1 MCVNALENT
10 MAFDCVI
17 IDFKNKNSS
26 KNLSILSKSFPYA
39 RIIPFVS
46 SYFDIAKSV
55 LGDSQTEY
63 TWLLSSK
70 VDYSNFD
77 FDYIPEQH
85 QAKQLHVWNNKN
97 QKEGD
102 TFLFP
107 KCFLDQSIRF
117 LRDYEDVNYH
127 EYNVQYDFDFYD
139 VNYNLSNV
147 IDNIP
152 TVQSANASY
161 IRYYETLDNKEF
173 YPSYWEDLKIYKDK
187 NTFYIPRKALE
198 SIKTQIYD
206 YPLFY
211 IVNQLDKKDCFDI
224 AFISNGEPF
233 EETNFKI
240 LKNHL
245 EKNNLS
251 NRLYWIKG
259 VDGRTKAYKKAAE
272 TSDTEYFYAVFAKS
286 MVKDTFMFDYT
297 VDRGL
302 SKRHR
307 IFHAR
312 LNELNL
318 EYGTFNID
326 LYSKS
331 LCLDTPDDN
340 ILDFTLSQPHEV
352 VPIVASESLLAPDNY
367 TAWKNAFREVSKLV
381 LWQNKKP
388 TVETRHRLKKWLE
401 TDNEWLAK
409 GSQDGKQFT
418 EECEYDESKILQTYT
433 WDFCRE
439 KFKSLYPTETVY

>member
-1 MCVNALENT
+1 
-10 MAFDCVI
+10 MAFDCII
-17 IDFKNKNSS
+17 IDFKNKDSN
-26 KNLSILSKSFPYA
+26 KNLSILCKSFPHA

-55 LGDSQTEY
+55 LGDSRTEY

-70 VDYSNFD
+70 VNYSDFD
-77 FDYIPEQH
+77 FNFIPEQY
-85 QAKQLHVWNNKN
+85 QRTQLHVWNNKN

-107 KCFLDQSIRF
+107 KCFLDQKIGF
-117 LRDYEDVNYH
+117 LRDYKDVNYH

-139 VNYNLSNV
+139 IGYDLSNV
-147 IDNIP
+147 IHNIP
-152 TVQSANASY
+152 AIQSSNARY
-161 IRYYETLDNKEF
+161 IRYYETLDNKDF
-173 YPSYWEDLKIYKDK
+173 YLSYWEDLKVYKDK
-187 NTFYIPRKALE
+187 NTFYIPKKALG

-206 YPLFY
+206 YPLLY
-211 IVNQLDKKDCFDI
+211 IVNEVDKKDCFDI

-233 EETNFKI
+233 EDTNFKI
-240 LKNHL
+240 LKKHL

-312 LNELNL
+312 LNELDL

-326 LYSKS
+326 LYSRS
-331 LCLDTPDDN
+331 LCMDTPDSN

-352 VPIVASESLLAPDNY
+352 VPVVASESLLAPDNY

>member
-1 MCVNALENT
+1 
-10 MAFDCVI
+10 MAFDCII
-17 IDFKNKNSS
+17 IDFKNKDSN
-26 KNLSILSKSFPYA
+26 KNLSILCKSFPHA

-55 LGDSQTEY
+55 LGDSRTEY

-70 VDYSNFD
+70 VNYSDFD
-77 FDYIPEQH
+77 FNFIPEQH
-85 QAKQLHVWNNKN
+85 QRTQLHVWNNKN

-107 KCFLDQSIRF
+107 KCFLDQKIGF
-117 LRDYEDVNYH
+117 LRDYKDVNYH

-139 VNYNLSNV
+139 IGYDLSNV
-147 IDNIP
+147 IHNIP
-152 TVQSANASY
+152 AIQSSNARY
-161 IRYYETLDNKEF
+161 IRYYETLDNKDF
-173 YPSYWEDLKIYKDK
+173 YPSYWEDLKVYKDK
-187 NTFYIPRKALE
+187 NTFYIPKKALG

-206 YPLFY
+206 YPLLY
-211 IVNQLDKKDCFDI
+211 IVNEVDKKDCFDI

-233 EETNFKI
+233 EDTNFKI
-240 LKNHL
+240 LKEHL

-312 LNELNL
+312 LNELDL

-326 LYSKS
+326 LYSRS
-331 LCLDTPDDN
+331 LCMDTPDDN

-352 VPIVASESLLAPDNY
+352 VPVVASESLLAPDNY

-409 GSQDGKQFT
+409 GSQDGKLFT
-418 EECEYDESKILQTYT
+418 EECEYDEDKILQTYT

>member
-1 MCVNALENT
+1 
-10 MAFDCVI
+10 MAFDCII
-17 IDFKNKNSS
+17 IDFRNKDSN
-26 KNLSILSKSFPYA
+26 KNLSILSKSFPHA

-55 LGDSQTEY
+55 LSDSRTEY

-70 VDYSNFD
+70 VDYSSFD
-77 FDYIPEQH
+77 FNFIPEQH
-85 QAKQLHVWNNKN
+85 QTKQLHVWNNKD
-97 QKEGD
+97 QQEGD

-107 KCFLDQSIRF
+107 KCFSDQNINF
-117 LRDYEDVNYH
+117 LRDYKDVHYH
-127 EYNVQYDFDFYD
+127 QYDVQYDFDFYD
-139 VNYNLSNV
+139 IEYNLSNV
-147 IDNIP
+147 IHNIP
-152 TVQSANASY
+152 SMQGSTASY
-161 IRYYETLDNKEF
+161 IRYYETLDNNKF
-173 YPSYWEDLKIYKDK
+173 YPSYWEDLKVYKDK
-187 NTFYIPRKALE
+187 NTFYIPKKALE

-206 YPLFY
+206 YPLLY
-211 IVNQLDKKDCFDI
+211 VINEVQKKDCFDI

-233 EETNFKI
+233 EEANFKI
-240 LKNHL
+240 LKDHL

-272 TSDTEYFYAVFAKS
+272 TSNTEYFYAVFAKS

-297 VDRGL
+297 VDRGVA
-302 SKRHR
+302 KRHR

-312 LNELNL
+312 LNELDL

-331 LCLDTPDDN
+331 LCMDTPDDN

-352 VPIVASESLLAPDNY
+352 IPIVASESLLAPDNY

-381 LWQNKKP
+381 LWQSKKP

-409 GSQDGKQFT
+409 GSQDGKLFT
-418 EECEYDESKILQTYT
+418 EECEYDEDKILQTYT

>member
-1 MCVNALENT
+1 
-10 MAFDCVI
+10 MAFDCII
-17 IDFKNKNSS
+17 IDFRNKDSN
-26 KNLSILSKSFPYA
+26 KNLSILSKSFPHA

-55 LGDSQTEY
+55 LSDSRTEY

-70 VDYSNFD
+70 VDYSSFD
-77 FDYIPEQH
+77 FNFIPEQH
-85 QAKQLHVWNNKN
+85 QTKQVHVWNNEG
-97 QKEGD
+97 QQEGD

-107 KCFLDQSIRF
+107 KCFSDQNINF
-117 LRDYEDVNYH
+117 LRDYTDVHYH
-127 EYNVQYDFDFYD
+127 QYDVQYDFDFYD
-139 VNYNLSNV
+139 IEYNLSNV
-147 IDNIP
+147 IHNIP
-152 TVQSANASY
+152 SMQGSNASY
-161 IRYYETLDNKEF
+161 IRYYETLDNNKF
-173 YPSYWEDLKIYKDK
+173 YPSYWEDLKVYKDK
-187 NTFYIPRKALE
+187 NTFYIPKKAIA

-206 YPLFY
+206 YPLLY
-211 IVNQLDKKDCFDI
+211 VINEVHKKDCFDI

-233 EETNFKI
+233 EEANFKI
-240 LKNHL
+240 LKDHL

-251 NRLYWIKG
+251 NKLYWIKG

-312 LNELNL
+312 LNELDL

-331 LCLDTPDDN
+331 LCMDTPDDN

-352 VPIVASESLLAPDNY
+352 IPIVASESLLAPDNY

-381 LWQNKKP
+381 LWQSKKP

-409 GSQDGKQFT
+409 GSQDGKLFT
-418 EECEYDESKILQTYT
+418 EECEYDEDKILQTYT

>member
-1 MCVNALENT
+1 
-10 MAFDCVI
+10 MAFNCLVV
-17 IDFKNKNSS
+17 DFGNKEAG
-26 KNLSILSKSFPYA
+26 KNLK
-39 RIIPFVS
+39 IIRERFSHAIVVPFVK
-46 SYFDIAKSV
+46 SYLDIAQST
-55 LGDSQTEY
+55 LPASNTEY
-63 TWLLSSK
+63 TWLLSTKVNYSK
-70 VDYSNFD
+70 FD

-85 QAKQLHVWNNKN
+85 QIQQLHVWNNKG
-97 QKEGD
+97 QTEGD

-107 KCFLDQSIRF
+107 KCFLEQDIKF
-117 LRDYEDVNYH
+117 LRDFKDVNYH
-127 EYNVQYDFDFYD
+127 QYETQYDFDYYD
-139 VNYNLSNV
+139 LQYNLSDV
-147 IDNIP
+147 IVNIP
-152 TVQSANASY
+152 AIQTSNASY
-161 IRYYETLDNKEF
+161 IRYFETPNNDEF
-173 YPSYWEDLKIYKDK
+173 YPSYWEDLKIYKDR
-187 NTFYIPRKALE
+187 NTFYIPKKALA

-211 IVNQLDKKDCFDI
+211 VVGKDDKKDCFDI

-233 EETNFKI
+233 EDTNFKI
-240 LKNHL
+240 LKDHL
-245 EKNNLS
+245 VKNNLS
-251 NRLYWIKG
+251 NKLHWIRG
-259 VDGRTKAYKKAAE
+259 VDGRTKAYKKAAKMSE
-272 TSDTEYFYAVFAKS
+272 TEYFYAVFAKS

-307 IFHAR
+307 IFYSR

-352 VPIVASESLLAPDNY
+352 VPIVASESLLAPDHY

-388 TVETRHRLKKWLE
+388 TVETKHRLKKWLDS
-401 TDNEWLAK
+401 DNEWLNK
-409 GSQDGKQFT
+409 GSHDGKTFT
-418 EECEYDESKILQTYT
+418 EECSFDEDKILQSYT
-433 WDFCRE
+433 WDFCRN
-439 KFKSLYPTETVY
+439 KFKTLYPNEKVY

>member
-1 MCVNALENT
+1 M
-10 MAFDCVI
+10 
-17 IDFKNKNSS
+17 
-26 KNLSILSKSFPYA
+26 
-39 RIIPFVS
+39 
-46 SYFDIAKSV
+46 
-55 LGDSQTEY
+55 
-63 TWLLSSK
+63 
-70 VDYSNFD
+70 
-77 FDYIPEQH
+77 
-85 QAKQLHVWNNKN
+85 
-97 QKEGD
+97 
-102 TFLFP
+102 
-107 KCFLDQSIRF
+107 
-117 LRDYEDVNYH
+117 YEA
-127 EYNVQYDFDFYD
+127 QYDFDFYD
-139 VNYNLSNV
+139 LNYNLSNV

-152 TVQSANASY
+152 MIQGANARY
-161 IRYYETLDNKEF
+161 IRYSENTDDKKF

-187 NTFYIPRKALE
+187 NTFYIPKKALE

-206 YPLFY
+206 YPLLY
-211 IVNQLDKKDCFDI
+211 TINEIDKKDCFDI

-233 EETNFKI
+233 EHSNFTI
-240 LKNHL
+240 LKDHL
-245 EKNNLS
+245 RKHNLS

-286 MVKDTFMFDYT
+286 IVKDNFKFDYT

-302 SKRHR
+302 SKKHR

-312 LNELNL
+312 LNELDL

-331 LCLDTPDDN
+331 LCLDTPDDK

-352 VPIVASESLLAPDNY
+352 VPIVASESLLAPDKY

-381 LWQNKKP
+381 LWQNSKP
-388 TVETRHRLKKWLE
+388 TVETRYRLKKWLE

-409 GSQDGKQFT
+409 GSHDGKKFT
-418 EECEYDESKILQTYT
+418 EECKYDESKLLQTYN
-433 WDFCRE
+433 WNFCRE

>member
-1 MCVNALENT
+1 MENT

-17 IDFKNKNSS
+17 IDFKNKDSS
-26 KNLSILSKSFPYA
+26 KNLSILSNTFPHA
-39 RIIPFVS
+39 KVIPFVA
-46 SYFDIAKSV
+46 SYFDMIKSV
-55 LGDSQTEY
+55 LGESKTEY
-63 TWLLSSK
+63 TWMLSSK
-70 VDYSNFD
+70 VDYSDFD
-77 FDYIPEQH
+77 FDFIPEQH
-85 QAKQLHVWNNKN
+85 QTRQLHVWNNKM

-107 KCFLDQSIRF
+107 KCFLDQSVKF
-117 LRDYEDVNYH
+117 LRDYKDVNYH
-127 EYNVQYDFDFYD
+127 EYDVQYDFDFYKLQ
-139 VNYNLSNV
+139 YNLSDV
-147 IDNIP
+147 IHNIP
-152 TVQSANASY
+152 QIQCSNARY
-161 IRYYETLDNKEF
+161 IQYYETSGDTDF
-173 YPSYWEDLKIYKDK
+173 YPSYWEDLKIYQDD
-187 NTFYIPRKALE
+187 NTFYIPKKALGY
-198 SIKTQIYD
+198 IKTQIYD
-206 YPLFY
+206 YPFLY
-211 IVNQLDKKDCFDI
+211 VVKEVDKKDCFDI

-240 LKNHL
+240 LKEHL

-272 TSDTEYFYAVFAKS
+272 TSNTEYFYAVFAKS
-286 MVKDTFMFDYT
+286 MVKDSFMFDYT

-312 LNELNL
+312 LNELDL

-331 LCLDTPDDN
+331 LCIDTPDDN

-409 GSQDGKQFT
+409 GSHDGKQFT
-418 EECEYDESKILQTYT
+418 EECEYDEDKILRTYT

-439 KFKSLYPTETVY
+439 KFKLLYPSETVY

>member
-1 MCVNALENT
+1 
-10 MAFDCVI
+10 MAFDCII
-17 IDFKNKNSS
+17 IDFRNKDSN
-26 KNLSILSKSFPYA
+26 KNLSILSKSFPHA

-55 LGDSQTEY
+55 LSDSRTEY

-70 VDYSNFD
+70 VDYSSFD
-77 FDYIPEQH
+77 FNFIPEQH
-85 QAKQLHVWNNKN
+85 QRTQLHVWNNKN

-107 KCFLDQSIRF
+107 KCFSDQNINF
-117 LRDYEDVNYH
+117 LRDYKDVHYH
-127 EYNVQYDFDFYD
+127 QYDVQYDFDFYD
-139 VNYNLSNV
+139 IEYNLSNV
-147 IDNIP
+147 IHNIP
-152 TVQSANASY
+152 SMQGSNASY
-161 IRYYETLDNKEF
+161 IRYYETLHNNKF
-173 YPSYWEDLKIYKDK
+173 YPSYWEDLKVYKDK
-187 NTFYIPRKALE
+187 NTFYIPKKALE

-206 YPLFY
+206 YPLLY
-211 IVNQLDKKDCFDI
+211 VINEVQKKDCFDI

-233 EETNFKI
+233 EEANFKI
-240 LKNHL
+240 LKDHL

-312 LNELNL
+312 LNELDL

-331 LCLDTPDDN
+331 LCMDTPDDN

-352 VPIVASESLLAPDNY
+352 VPVVASESLLAPDNY

-409 GSQDGKQFT
+409 GSQDGKLFT
-418 EECEYDESKILQTYT
+418 EECEYDEDKILQTYT

>member
-1 MCVNALENT
+1 

-77 FDYIPEQH
+77 FNYIPEQH

-198 SIKTQIYD
+198 SIKTQI
-206 YPLFY
+206 
-211 IVNQLDKKDCFDI
+211 
-224 AFISNGEPF
+224 
-233 EETNFKI
+233 
-240 LKNHL
+240 
-245 EKNNLS
+245 
-251 NRLYWIKG
+251 
-259 VDGRTKAYKKAAE
+259 
-272 TSDTEYFYAVFAKS
+272 
-286 MVKDTFMFDYT
+286 
-297 VDRGL
+297 
-302 SKRHR
+302 
-307 IFHAR
+307 
-312 LNELNL
+312 
-318 EYGTFNID
+318 
-326 LYSKS
+326 
-331 LCLDTPDDN
+331 
-340 ILDFTLSQPHEV
+340 
-352 VPIVASESLLAPDNY
+352 
-367 TAWKNAFREVSKLV
+367 
-381 LWQNKKP
+381 
-388 TVETRHRLKKWLE
+388 
-401 TDNEWLAK
+401 
-409 GSQDGKQFT
+409 
-418 EECEYDESKILQTYT
+418 
-433 WDFCRE
+433 
-439 KFKSLYPTETVY
+439 

>member
-1 MCVNALENT
+1 

-161 IRYYETLDNKEF
+161 IRYYEILDNKEF

-206 YPLFY
+206 YPLLY